1 MTEAILVIS
10 ILMSP
15 SLLLGGIV
23 WYSDYSAAKQHRK
36 WIEDFRKRHNINK

>member
-15 SLLLGGIV
+15 ILLLGGVV
-23 WYSDYSAAKQHRK
+23 WYSDYTAAKQHRK
-36 WIEDFRKRHNINK
+36 WIEDFRKRNGI